1 MGEYSHWMSTSDSAN
16 ESILMEDAN
25 HYAWVADGQDAS
37 SLGNPEQVEEEE
49 VTETSTSHSTQT
61 FILNGDWEPKVVFLG
76 YDWDVDLF
84 VEDVKRAAGTTDDPD
99 DHEDSIPGFT
109 FVTVASGIGLAI
121 IAASRDE

>member
-1 MGEYSHWMSTSDSAN
+1 
-16 ESILMEDAN
+16 MEDAN
-25 HYAWVADGQDAS
+25 HYAWVADGQDTS
-37 SLGNPEQVEEEE
+37 SLNNPEQVEEEA
-49 VTETSTSHSTQT
+49 ETSTSHSTQT
-61 FILNGDWEPKVVFLG
+61 FILNGDWEPKVVFVG